1 MTGDSL
7 SYMQQAYLFWEQS
20 QEELSKGDLRQASEK
35 GWGAASQMVK
45 AVAQRLGQDH
55 NGHAALFRV
64 VSGLDN
70 DGYRTAFGLANSL
83 HVNFYE
89 GWLDQATVEHHLDA
103 VGHFIQELDQAVPP
117 PAA

>member
-1 MTGDSL
+1 MTRASL
-7 SYMQQAYLFWEQS
+7 SYKQQAYVFWEQS
-20 QEELSKGDLRQASEK
+20 QEELTKGDLRQASEK

-45 AVAQRLGQDH
+45 AVAQHLGLDH

-70 DGYRTAFGLANSL
+70 DQYRTAFGLANSL

-89 GWLDQATVEHHLDA
+89 GWLDQASVQHHLDA
-103 VGHFIQELDQAVPP
+103 VGQFIQELDQTV
-117 PAA
+117 